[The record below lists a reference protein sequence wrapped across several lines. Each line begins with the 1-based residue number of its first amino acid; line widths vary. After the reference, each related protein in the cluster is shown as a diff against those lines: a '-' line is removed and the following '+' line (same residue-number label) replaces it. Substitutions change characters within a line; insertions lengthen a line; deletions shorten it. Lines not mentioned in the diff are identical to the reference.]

1 MQKLFGAKSG
11 SSKKA
16 LLLGAGFVVKP
27 TLTLLSD
34 KGVEVTVGCRTL
46 ESAKNLCKDV
56 KGAKPISLDVEDS
69 EALDAEIGKVDV
81 AISLIPY
88 TYHAVVIK
96 SAIRKKVNVVTTS
109 YISPSMQELE
119 KEIDEAGITV
129 MNEIGLD
136 PGIDHLYAI
145 KTIDEVHKSG
155 GKIAG
160 FLSYCG
166 GRYKFSWSARGML
179 LALGNTAK
187 FYEAGSV
194 KEIPGKDLMAS
205 ARPYSTGFTGFA
217 FVAYP
222 NRDST
227 PFREKYSIPEAQT
240 ITRGTLRYEGFPEFI
255 RVLVNMGFLSQETH
269 DFLKTSSSPLPWKEA
284 TAKILN
290 SSSSSEQDL
299 TWAIS
304 SKASFKDTDEKHR
317 ILAGLRWIGLFSE
330 EAINPRS
337 TPLDTLCA
345 TLEKKMAY
353 EEGERDL
360 VFLQHRFEIEHADGK
375 HETRT
380 STLCEYGDP
389 KGYSAMAKLVGIPCG
404 VAVMQVLEGKL
415 PKGLL
420 APYTPE
426 ICDPLREELRGW
438 GIEMVEKTVA

>member
-1 MQKLFGAKSG
+1 M
-11 SSKKA
+11 
-16 LLLGAGFVVKP
+16 
-27 TLTLLSD
+27 
-34 KGVEVTVGCRTL
+34 
-46 ESAKNLCKDV
+46 
-56 KGAKPISLDVEDS
+56 
-69 EALDAEIGKVDV
+69 
-81 AISLIPY
+81 IPY
-88 TYHAVVIK
+88 TYHALVIK

-119 KEIDEAGITV
+119 KEIAEAGITV

-145 KTIDEVHKSG
+145 KTIDEVHKAG
-155 GKIAG
+155 GKIKS

-166 GRYKFSWSARGML
+166 GLPAPEASDNPLGYKFSWSARGVL

-187 FYEAGSV
+187 FYQDGSV
-194 KEIPGKDLMAS
+194 KEIPGKELMAS

-227 PFREKYSIPEAQT
+227 PFKEKYSIPEAQT
-240 ITRGTLRYEGFPEFI
+240 VTRGTLRYEVFPEFI
-255 RVLVNMGFLSQETH
+255 RVLVDMGFLSQDTH
-269 DFLKTSSSPLPWKEA
+269 DFLKPSSTPLPWKEA
-284 TAKILN
+284 TAKILK

-304 SKASFKDTDEKHR
+304 SKTSFKDTDEKHR
-317 ILAGLRWIGLFSE
+317 ILAGLRWIGLFSK
-330 EAINPRS
+330 EAITPRS

-353 EEGERDL
+353 GEGERDL
-360 VFLQHRFEIEHADGK
+360 VFLQHKFEIEHEDGK
-375 HETRT
+375 RETRT

-389 KGYSAMAKLVGIPCG
+389 KGYSAMSRLVWIPCG
-404 VAVMQVLEGKL
+404 VAVMQVCEGKL

-426 ICDPLREELRGW
+426 VCDPLREELRKEW

>member
-1 MQKLFGAKSG
+1 
-11 SSKKA
+11 
-16 LLLGAGFVVKP
+16 
-27 TLTLLSD
+27 
-34 KGVEVTVGCRTL
+34 
-46 ESAKNLCKDV
+46 
-56 KGAKPISLDVEDS
+56 
-69 EALDAEIGKVDV
+69 
-81 AISLIPY
+81 
-88 TYHAVVIK
+88 
-96 SAIRKKVNVVTTS
+96 
-109 YISPSMQELE
+109 
-119 KEIDEAGITV
+119 
-129 MNEIGLD
+129 
-136 PGIDHLYAI
+136 
-145 KTIDEVHKSG
+145 
-155 GKIAG
+155 
-160 FLSYCG
+160 
-166 GRYKFSWSARGML
+166 ML

-187 FYEAGSV
+187 FYEAGKV
-194 KEIPGKDLMAS
+194 KEIPGKELMAS

-227 PFREKYSIPEAQT
+227 PFREKYSIPEAKT
-240 ITRGTLRYEGFPEFI
+240 ITRGTLRYQGFPEFI
-255 RVLVNMGFLSQETH
+255 RVLVDMGFLSQDPQ
-269 DFLKTSSSPLPWKEA
+269 DFLKPSSASLPWKEA

-290 SSSSSEQDL
+290 SSSSTEQDL

-304 SKASFKDTDEKHR
+304 SKTSFKDTDEKHR

-330 EAINPRS
+330 ETIVPRS

-353 EEGERDL
+353 EDGERDL

-375 HETRT
+375 QEIRT

-404 VAVMQVLEGKL
+404 VAVMQVLGGKL

-426 ICDPLREELRGW
+426 ICEPLRAAVRGG

>member
-1 MQKLFGAKSG
+1 
-11 SSKKA
+11 
-16 LLLGAGFVVKP
+16 
-27 TLTLLSD
+27 
-34 KGVEVTVGCRTL
+34 
-46 ESAKNLCKDV
+46 
-56 KGAKPISLDVEDS
+56 
-69 EALDAEIGKVDV
+69 
-81 AISLIPY
+81 
-88 TYHAVVIK
+88 
-96 SAIRKKVNVVTTS
+96 
-109 YISPSMQELE
+109 
-119 KEIDEAGITV
+119 
-129 MNEIGLD
+129 
-136 PGIDHLYAI
+136 
-145 KTIDEVHKSG
+145 
-155 GKIAG
+155 
-160 FLSYCG
+160 
-166 GRYKFSWSARGML
+166 ML

-389 KGYSAMAKLVGIPCG
+389 KGYSAMAKLVGS
-404 VAVMQVLEGKL
+404 EL
-415 PKGLL
+415 PLL
-420 APYTPE
+420 S
-426 ICDPLREELRGW
+426 
-438 GIEMVEKTVA
+438 